1 MKRFLACLLIL
12 ATMLGLC
19 ACGKAGQRKA
29 LSDMGITNRE
39 DQDTLI
45 EAANSLYAEDTS
57 NKPKSDA
64 QMEKIYAESRK
75 QYGSQLEGK
84 WIQVPRSIT
93 TSYDNHSWMKDPR
106 QDVYSFEGSI
116 CNTRDVAGLKW
127 MVEDEKILVGSSLER
142 EPEKRWGVRELE
154 LMQLCGFDIL
164 SVTQENR
171 TKYFVR
177 EENAEALFDAMYL
190 VVELN
195 TENVKDHYELIEVR
209 QDQID
214 NFQEKTGAYKKSIFL
229 CNTAYK
235 EGLYCIDHEDILI
248 EVNYPRFDYI
258 KGSFNY
264 HTAGT
269 YNVCNPNYQE
279 ILEIYRNFVY
289 ESEAVLS
296 PEDLTL
302 GRAKGTLKY
311 LRPEYIEHIEEK
323 KTDYRIYDVFGN
335 EYCTYCT
342 TTPPDVTY

>member
-1 MKRFLACLLIL
+1 MKRIFALLLIL

-19 ACGKAGQRKA
+19 ACGKADQRKA

-64 QMEKIYAESRK
+64 QMEKIYEESRK
-75 QYGSQLEGK
+75 QYGSQLEGR
-84 WIQVPRSIT
+84 WISL
-93 TSYDNHSWMKDPR
+93 SFNYGDNKSSWLEWATKSAY
-106 QDVYSFEGSI
+106 VIEGSK
-116 CNTRDVAGLKW
+116 CTKGANNTNYWL
-127 MVEDEKILVGSSLER
+127 VEDGKILVGDDMER
-142 EPEKRWGVRELE
+142 GKDGRWVAEELE
-154 LMQLCGFDIL
+154 LIQMNGIDIL
-164 SVTQENR
+164 RSTSAYGIVS
-171 TKYFVR
+171 YLVR
-177 EENAEALFDAMYL
+177 EKNAEALYDAMFL
-190 VVELN
+190 EVELN
-195 TENVKDHYELIEVR
+195 AENVRDYYELIEVR

-335 EYCTYCT
+335 EYCTYFT
-342 TTPPDVTY
+342 PTPPDVTY